1 MPSVLRQH
9 GYRVEIHDDH
19 FAQTEKDVVWLRF
32 VGKRKWIV
40 LSKDPHIRK
49 RALERKQ
56 LRRARVHAFFLG
68 RADLKGAEMAEIF
81 RRAIPKIIEMV
92 TNADNPVIALIR
104 RDATL
109 DVLDSYL
116 KVAGARKGNRKK
128 RSR

>member
-1 MPSVLRQH
+1 LSVT
-9 GYRVEIHDDH
+9 GS
-19 FAQTEKDVVWLRF
+19 
-32 VGKRKWIV
+32 GSS
-40 LSKDPHIRK
+40 SKDPHIRK

-109 DVLDSYL
+109 DVLDSNL
-116 KVAGARKGNRKK
+116 KVAGARKVNRKK
-128 RSR
+128 KNR